1 MPADF
6 AEEVHASIAAAI
18 DRRLPHLASAMEEL

>member
-6 AEEVHASIAAAI
+6 AEEVHASIVAAI
-18 DRRLPHLASAMEEL
+18 DRRLPHLASTLEEL